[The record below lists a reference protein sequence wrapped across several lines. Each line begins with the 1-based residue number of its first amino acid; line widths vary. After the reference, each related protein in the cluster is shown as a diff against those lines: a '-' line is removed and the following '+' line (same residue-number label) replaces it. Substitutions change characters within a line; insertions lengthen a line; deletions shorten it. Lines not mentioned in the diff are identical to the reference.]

1 MARTCEDELKIAVI
15 GDVHLHW
22 SAADTAWFDSSDY
35 NLLLFVGDIG
45 SYRHSET
52 LRVARSIGE
61 LSKPAILVAG
71 NHDGPSL
78 VQQASEIFGQGHL
91 SDWLDGRQQRR
102 MEQLTTAFSGVQVAG
117 YERCPLGSDIDL
129 IVCRPHSMGGGRLH
143 FAQALRTRYGVSSLA
158 ESKERLCSLV
168 DGSSASRLVFL
179 GHNGPTGLGSRRE
192 DIWGCDFRRD
202 EGDQGDPDLAAAVRH
217 ARSLGKKVQA
227 VVAGHMHRRL
237 KGGGERRWMLERD
250 GTLYLNAARVPR
262 VFQRDDIQLRHHV
275 ELRLTP
281 SSVFAGDVFVT
292 AQGERSEVVSC

>member
-91 SDWLDGRQQRR
+91 SDWLDGGQQRR

-168 DGSSASRLVFL
+168 DGSSASRLVF
-179 GHNGPTGLGSRRE
+179 TTVQRGSGRGAKTSGVATFGGTRGIRE
-192 DIWGCDFRRD
+192 IPISLLRCAM
-202 EGDQGDPDLAAAVRH
+202 LARWE
-217 ARSLGKKVQA
+217 RKC
-227 VVAGHMHRRL
+227 
-237 KGGGERRWMLERD
+237 RRWSQ
-250 GTLYLNAARVPR
+250 GTCTVDSREAAS
-262 VFQRDDIQLRHHV
+262 DAGCWSA
-275 ELRLTP
+275 T
-281 SSVFAGDVFVT
+281 SSSPGTSSGRRRGT
-292 AQGERSEVVSC
+292 ATDTVGS